1 MSALFNKDDD
11 IEKKTILILKI
22 LNNEQKPMGSRLIS
36 RSLKD
41 YGILLSERS
50 VRYHLKLM
58 DERGLTKLVDRR
70 DGRTITEKGVEEISS
85 ARVHD
90 KVGLAISRIENLA
103 FRTTFDPKKR
113 KGLVPVNISF
123 IPKKYFI
130 DALHAMVPAFDAGL
144 CSSNLVSFTG
154 EGGKLGEILVP
165 KGKIGFATVCSVA
178 INGVLLKNGIPMDS
192 KFGGILQIQK
202 ETPLRF
208 VELIYYSGS
217 SLDPSEAFILGKM
230 TSVLRTAKEG
240 EGKILANFREI
251 PAISRGIVEKL
262 VSSLQETGI
271 KGVLSIGKM
280 SEPICQ
286 IPVDVNKI
294 GIILVGG
301 LNPVACVQ
309 EMDIEIENHTM
320 STVMDYRDLVN
331 FYELLKKN
339 NRELCNTEVISG
351 I

>member
-1 MSALFNKDDD
+1 MNTIFHATDD

-22 LNNEQKPMGSRLIS
+22 LSSKQGPMGSRILS
-36 RSLKD
+36 RYLQD
-41 YGILLSERS
+41 YGVSLSERA
-50 VRYHLKLM
+50 VRYHLKSL
-58 DERGLTKLVDRR
+58 DERGLTMLAGRR
-70 DGRTITEKGVEEISS
+70 DGRVITEMGIEEISS

-113 KGLVPVNISF
+113 KGLLPVNISF
-123 IPKKYFI
+123 IPKRYFK
-130 DALHAMVPAFDAGL
+130 DALDAMAPAFDAGI
-144 CSSNLVSFTG
+144 CSSDLVSSAE
-154 EGGKLGEILVP
+154 EGKKLGEIFIP
-165 KGKIGFATVCSVA
+165 EGKVGFATVCSVA
-178 INGVLLKNGIPMDS
+178 INGVLLKHGIPMDS
-192 KFGGILQIQK
+192 KFGGILQIRK

-217 SLDPSEAFILGKM
+217 SLDPSEAFIRGKM
-230 TSVLRTAKEG
+230 TSVRRAAEEG

-251 PAISRGIVEKL
+251 PATSRNIVEKL
-262 VSSLQETGI
+262 VSNLEKAGI
-271 KGVLSIGKM
+271 KGVLSIGEM

-309 EMDIEIENHTM
+309 EMNIEIENHAM
-320 STVMDYRDLVN
+320 STVMDYGNLIN
-331 FYELLKKN
+331 FYELLKKSN
-339 NRELCNTEVISG
+339 GS
-351 I
+351 